1 MSAEHSVQDQEQGK
15 YSVNLLI
22 KVQILITVYVHVY
35 EGDKKAN
42 IAASLACNEWQKGCG
57 LRNWFLNTFL
67 MPAAARRGF

>member
-22 KVQILITVYVHVY
+22 KVHILITIYVHVY
-35 EGDKKAN
+35 EGDKKASM
-42 IAASLACNEWQKGCG
+42 AASLTSNEWQKGCG
-57 LRNWFLNTFL
+57 RRNWFLNTFL